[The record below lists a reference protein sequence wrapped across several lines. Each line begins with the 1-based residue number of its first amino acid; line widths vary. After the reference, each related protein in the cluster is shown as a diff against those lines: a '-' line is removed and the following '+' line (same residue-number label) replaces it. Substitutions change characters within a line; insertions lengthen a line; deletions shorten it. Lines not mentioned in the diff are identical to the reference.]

1 MKQSIVLF
9 ALLLLCFTA
18 LARDNPEA
26 FYTRLFASRLQGARI
41 EVTAPDKTRCDILT
55 AAYALEVDFA
65 NKWAEAIGQS
75 LHYSLQFNRKAGIVL
90 IMERPGDYKY
100 LRRLY
105 SVIAGYKLPVTV
117 WTITSPA
124 KSKSGQSVIKRYN
137 PPQQSAGT
145 QNSGQLDTL
154 QKAAE
159 SPVER

>member
-26 FYTRLFASRLQGARI
+26 FYTRLFASRLQGAQI
-41 EVTAPDKTRCDILT
+41 EATAPDKTRCDILT

-65 NKWAEAIGQS
+65 NKWAEAVGQS

-90 IMERPGDYKY
+90 IVERPADYKY
-100 LRRLY
+100 LRRLK
-105 SVIAGYKLPVTV
+105 SVIDGYKLPVTV

-124 KSKSGQSVIKRYN
+124 DRQNGQNIIREYN
-137 PPQQSAGT
+137 PPQQSAET
-145 QNSGQLDTL
+145 QNIGNL
-154 QKAAE
+154 
-159 SPVER
+159 